1 MFEKIRKMKNQ
12 KGFTLVEL
20 IVVLVILAILAALLV
35 PALTGYIDKANKQKV
50 IATTRMVV
58 MAAQT
63 EASEKYGLKADGQ
76 LHNGTPFTVAKEGTT
91 YIPAAEDPAKGEK
104 VGEVDGININTIAKL
119 AEVANDDNGTFVN
132 GVEKVSV
139 KIDAKGHVTEVT
151 VTQSGFTCTYKASP
165 EAGKDKYTVT
175 DTRSK

>member
-35 PALTGYIDKANKQKV
+35 PALTGYIDKANKEKV

-63 EASEKYGLKADGQ
+63 EISEKYGLKASGE
-76 LHNGTPFTVAKEGTT
+76 LTGTKDFGVTGAKPLKKATG
-91 YIPAAEDPAKGEK
+91 AENVNNDA
-104 VGEVDGININTIAKL
+104 DNIKIDDIAVL
-119 AEVANDDNGTFVN
+119 AEVAKKVTDDDGKTTVNFVN
-132 GVEKVSV
+132 GVTGIEVYYNT
-139 KIDAKGHVTEVT
+139 KGQVTAAV
-151 VTQSGFTCTYKASP
+151 VTQSGFSCKYDANAT
-165 EAGKDKYTVT
+165 GDKYTVT
-175 DTRSK
+175 DTRS

>member
-35 PALTGYIDKANKQKV
+35 PALTGYIDKANKEKV

-63 EASEKYGLKADGQ
+63 EISEKYGLNASGELKGTFTGENKKDEPLTKDSNEDKTNADGISMD
-76 LHNGTPFTVAKEGTT
+76 A
-91 YIPAAEDPAKGEK
+91 
-104 VGEVDGININTIAKL
+104 IAKL
-119 AEVANDDNGTFVN
+119 AEVAVDKNVDSAKKVVFQN
-132 GVEKVSV
+132 GVTKISISYTTKGEVV
-139 KIDAKGHVTEVT
+139 KAVVE
-151 VTQSGFTCTYKASP
+151 QSGFTCTYDANT
-165 EAGKDKYTVT
+165 EGDKYTV
-175 DTRSK
+175 SK

>member
-91 YIPAAEDPAKGEK
+91 YTPAAENTANGEK

-119 AEVANDDNGTFVN
+119 AEVAKDDNGTFVN

-139 KIDAKGHVTEVT
+139 TIDAKGHVTEAT
-151 VTQSGFTCTYKASP
+151 VTQSGFTCTYTASP
-165 EAGKDKYTVT
+165 KDGQDKYEVKEKTN
-175 DTRSK
+175 

>member
-63 EASEKYGLKADGQ
+63 EASEKYGLKADGK
-76 LHNGTPFTVAKEGTT
+76 LSDNIDLKMNTVNGTVTLTPEKAGDV
-91 YIPAAEDPAKGEK
+91 PAGEM
-104 VGEVDGININTIAKL
+104 DGISISTIAEL
-119 AEVANDDNGTFVN
+119 AEVYKDGKFVN
-132 GVEKVSV
+132 GVTDITV
-139 KIDAKGHVTEVT
+139 KIDAKGHVTEAT

-165 EAGKDKYTVT
+165 ETGKDKYEVKEKTN
-175 DTRSK
+175 

>member
-63 EASEKYGLKADGQ
+63 EASEKYGLKADGK
-76 LHNGTPFTVAKEGTT
+76 LSDNIELKMNTVNGKVTLTPEKAGDV
-91 YIPAAEDPAKGEK
+91 PAGEK
-104 VGEVDGININTIAKL
+104 DGISISTIAEL
-119 AEVANDDNGTFVN
+119 AEVYKDSKFVN
-132 GVEKVSV
+132 GVTDITVT
-139 KIDAKGHVTEVT
+139 IDGKGHVTGAT
-151 VTQSGFTCTYKASP
+151 VTQSGFTCTYTASP
-165 EAGKDKYTVT
+165 KDGGDKYKVEQKATN
-175 DTRSK
+175 SN

>member
-63 EASEKYGLKADGQ
+63 EASEKYGLKADGK
-76 LHNGTPFTVAKEGTT
+76 LSDKIELTMNTVNGKVTLTP
-91 YIPAAEDPAKGEK
+91 EK
-104 VGEVDGININTIAKL
+104 DGINIGNIAVL
-119 AEVANDDNGTFVN
+119 AEVAKIKTPATTTADAEYEFVN
-132 GVEKVSV
+132 GVTEITVN
-139 KIDAKGHVTEVT
+139 IDAKGHVTETT
-151 VTQSGFTCTYKASP
+151 VKQSNFTCTYKAEP
-165 EAGKDKYTVT
+165 GANEDKYTV
-175 DTRSK
+175 K